1 MDSMISVQRRMS
13 INMADN
19 HQQYDSDVRRTG
31 SSSIVVRRGVAS
43 VLAMMFLMLFSSLA
57 AVMAILAQGNVQTAH
72 SSLRIS
78 RALSAAESGLAFAAR
93 RLRLESRRFIVDQ
106 GVIDSEFGERLWLG
120 TWVGGDG
127 SIEVNDPEG
136 YVVSN
141 PSGQGLVHAIHDA
154 HRYLDNYDPVDD
166 EGILHSLMLDSENG
180 VVTTPPVRL
189 GTSEADP
196 WFRLRYE
203 LLSDGS
209 QIRVTSQGYD
219 RGIRRN
225 LQLDFL
231 IDKKIE
237 FAVLAPNRIM
247 IGKNVLVDGPIGSLY
262 GTVPGELEPGNGDPL
277 VLRSD
282 YYDLDPSLD
291 EQLDEFYSAVSLYD
305 VDGDNRLRPAHP
317 AESDGVAMQSYFQ
330 DRDGDEYVDDFDLFL
345 GMFDANGD
353 ARIIYD
359 EALAAATGNPG
370 AIEFDVDPQLGPLI
384 DAALAD
390 RNNDGQID
398 GVDTML
404 GWQDGVLD
412 RRDRYAKARGGLNF
426 AVVRDDWDTANGEGY
441 QNLVQGPVSTDPDV
455 SPAAFEVGE
464 PDMIELNTDMFSTS
478 QTWFSDRVGSSQPFG
493 DEGSGQVANGIASG
507 GVYSPAGSE
516 PAESVP
522 YGSLGAYDYYQRPV
536 YENIT
541 FTDVKIPRGTNALF
555 RDCTFIGVTWV
566 ETESDCTDPNWNYS
580 GSVEPDGSGGFT
592 ERFPDLVSVLGN
604 ETVTDTRS
612 YSNNIRFDGC
622 TFLGSLAGDRP
633 GEYTHW
639 RNKIQMTGNTRCFI
653 DPYDPDLLRENDA
666 ASLQSALLAMSESD
680 RDELARS
687 SILMPGWS
695 VDVGNFENDS
705 ATKIKLS
712 GTIVAG
718 LIDIRGTADVHGTVL
733 MTYRPEAGE
742 GPLFYGG
749 TPDAFNTTLGYF
761 GTEAGDGE
769 GVDPDSPGF
778 SGFGEITLRYDPDGR
793 LPDGIPW
800 PIRLSP
806 LPGTYVEG
814 GSL

>member
-1 MDSMISVQRRMS
+1 MRDLTRQY
-13 INMADN
+13 AD
-19 HQQYDSDVRRTG
+19 TG
-31 SSSIVVRRGVAS
+31 LIHGFNGSRRGVSA
-43 VLAMMFLMLFSSLA
+43 VLAMMFLVLFSSLA
-57 AVMAILAQGNVQTAH
+57 AVMAILAQGNVRTAH

-106 GVIDSEFGERLWLG
+106 GVIDSGFGERLWLG
-120 TWVGGDG
+120 TWVGEDG
-127 SIEVNDPEG
+127 SIEVSEPDG

-154 HRYLDNYDPVDD
+154 HLNLDSYQPIDD
-166 EGILHSLMLDSENG
+166 EGIVHSLTLDSENG
-180 VVTTPPVRL
+180 IVATPPIPI
-189 GTSEADP
+189 GDGEGDP

-209 QIRVTSQGYD
+209 QVRVTSQGYD

-262 GTVPGELEPGNGDPL
+262 GTVQGELEPGNGDPL

-282 YYDLDPSLD
+282 YYDLDATLD
-291 EQLDEFYSAVSLYD
+291 AQLDAFYSAVAVHD
-305 VDGDNRLRPAHP
+305 VDGDNRLRPSHP
-317 AESDGVAMQSYFQ
+317 AESNGVAMQSYFQ

-345 GMFDANGD
+345 GIFDTNNDG
-353 ARIIYD
+353 RIVYD
-359 EALAAATGNPG
+359 ETLAAATGNPG
-370 AIEFDVDPQLGPLI
+370 AVEFEIDPQLGPLI
-384 DAALAD
+384 DGALPD
-390 RNNDGQID
+390 RNSDDLVDGT
-398 GVDTML
+398 DTAL
-404 GWQDGVLD
+404 GWKDGVLD
-412 RRDRYAKARGGLNF
+412 RRDRYAKARGGLKF
-426 AVVRDDWDTANGEGY
+426 AVSRDEWDSANGEGY
-441 QNLVQGPVSTDPDV
+441 QNLVQGPVSSDPDV

-464 PDMIELNTDMFSTS
+464 PDMIELNTGMFSTS
-478 QTWFSDRVGSSQPFG
+478 QTWFSDRADAGTPFG
-493 DEGSGQVANGIASG
+493 NESFGQVANGLSAG
-507 GVYSPAGSE
+507 GSYLAPGIE

-522 YGSLGAYDYYQRPV
+522 FGSLGAYDYYQRPV
-536 YENIT
+536 YENMT

-555 RDCTFIGVTWV
+555 RGCTFIGVTWV
-566 ETESDCTDPNWNYS
+566 ETETDCTDPNWNYS
-580 GSVEPDGSGGFT
+580 GSVEPDGSGGFI
-592 ERFPDLVSVLGN
+592 ERFPDMVSVLGN
-604 ETVTDTRS
+604 EEIQDTRA
-612 YSNNIRFDGC
+612 YSNNLRFEDC
-622 TFLGSLAGDRP
+622 TFLGSLAGERP

-653 DPYDPDLLRENDA
+653 DPYDPDLLAEIDA
-666 ASLQSALLAMSESD
+666 ASLQSALLGMREED
-680 RDELARS
+680 RAELARS

-733 MTYRPEAGE
+733 MTYRPESGS

-761 GTEAGDGE
+761 GSEAGDGE
-769 GVDPDSPGF
+769 GVDVDSPGF
-778 SGFGEITLRYDPDGR
+778 AGFGEITLRYDPEGR

-800 PIRLSP
+800 PIRMSP
-806 LPGTYVEG
+806 MPGTYVEG
-814 GSL
+814 GAL

>member
-1 MDSMISVQRRMS
+1 MMNVMVSESIPMSDDSQRHLRPNAVNRS
-13 INMADN
+13 N
-19 HQQYDSDVRRTG
+19 G
-31 SSSIVVRRGVAS
+31 GRRGVAS

-57 AVMAILAQGNVQTAH
+57 AVMAILAQGNVQTAY

-106 GVIDSEFGERLWLG
+106 GVIDSGFGERLWLG

-127 SIEVNDPEG
+127 SIEVNDPDG

-141 PSGQGLVHAIHDA
+141 PSGPGLVHAIHDA
-154 HRYLDNYDPVDD
+154 HRYLDDYEPIDD
-166 EGILHSLMLDSENG
+166 EGVVHSLMLDSENG
-180 VVTTPPVRL
+180 IITTPPIRL
-189 GTSEADP
+189 GTGEADP

-203 LLSDGS
+203 LLADGS
-209 QIRVTSQGYD
+209 QVRVTSQGHD
-219 RGIRRN
+219 QGIRRN

-262 GTVPGELEPGNGDPL
+262 GTVQGELEPGNGDPL

-282 YYDLDPSLD
+282 YYDLDAVLD
-291 EQLDEFYSAVSLYD
+291 EQLDAFYSAVALHD

-317 AESDGVAMQSYFQ
+317 TESDGVALQGYFQ

-345 GMFDANGD
+345 GIFDSNGD
-353 ARIIYD
+353 GLVIYD
-359 EALAAATGNPG
+359 ETLAASTGHPG
-370 AIEFDVDPQLGPLI
+370 SLEFEIDPQLGPLV
-384 DAALAD
+384 DGALPD
-390 RNNDGQID
+390 RNSDGQVD
-398 GVDTML
+398 GVDTAL
-404 GWQDGVLD
+404 GWKDGVLD
-412 RRDRYAKARGGLNF
+412 KRDRYAKARGGLNF
-426 AVVRDDWDTANGEGY
+426 AVARDDWDTANGEGY
-441 QNLVQGPVSTDPDV
+441 QNLVQGPVSTGPDV
-455 SPAAFEVGE
+455 APAAFEVGE
-464 PDMIELNTDMFSTS
+464 PEMIELNTDMFSTS
-478 QTWFSDRVGSSQPFG
+478 QTWFSDRADSGRPFG
-493 DEGSGQVANGIASG
+493 NESSGQVATGISSG

-536 YENIT
+536 YEDMT
-541 FTDVKIPRGTNALF
+541 FTDVKIPKGTNALF
-555 RDCTFIGVTWV
+555 RDCTFIGVTWI

-580 GSVEPDGSGGFT
+580 GSVEPDGFGGFT
-592 ERFPDLVSVLGN
+592 ERFPDLVSTLGN

-612 YSNNIRFDGC
+612 YSNNLRFEGC

-653 DPYDPDLLRENDA
+653 DPYDPDLLQEGDA
-666 ASLQSALLAMSESD
+666 ATLQSALLSISKED
-680 RDELARS
+680 RAELARS

-733 MTYRPEAGE
+733 MTYRPEAGQ

-761 GTEAGDGE
+761 GNEEGDGE

-778 SGFGEITLRYDPDGR
+778 AGFGEITLRYDPDGR

-800 PIRLSP
+800 PIRMSP
-806 LPGTYVEG
+806 LSGTYVEG